1 MILIVHEERV
11 NLIISSEF
19 RKKYLE
25 NLHSKELPMR
35 KVYADFQAMINEEYK
50 DITRFPVCFRTEKTF
65 YIDSV

>member
-1 MILIVHEERV
+1 MIMIVHEERV

-50 DITRFPVCFRTEKTF
+50 DITRFPVCSRTEKTF
-65 YIDSV
+65 YVDSV

>member
-1 MILIVHEERV
+1 MKVQVGKVQLM
-11 NLIISSEF
+11 NSSEF

-50 DITRFPVCFRTEKTF
+50 DITRFPVCSRTEKTF